1 MAYTATVDAPNE
13 ERPVSISGLK
23 ARVDASKKQH
33 ERAFGR
39 QKIYLNL
46 WQTQAELFYP
56 ERADFTCNFSDA
68 QERYDGVHSS
78 VPSMMR
84 RDMARNLGAMVRP
97 RGKDWFRLTGGM
109 GSKLDHESKTWCE
122 DATQTQR
129 KILYERKARFTSAMA
144 ESDDDYVT
152 FGNAVIVHGQRAD
165 ASGLMFHC
173 MHLRDSAWSRNADGE
188 IDVLHLKRKWTLR
201 QVVAKFG
208 IDALPKE
215 WKDKWDQD
223 KYEEEVMLH
232 TSVRPVDDAS
242 YTANERLP
250 KFAKFCQLWWAAD
263 CSKDYELGESFLYSK
278 PFLVREWMSVSG
290 EQYARSPCTSVALAD
305 GRTLN
310 VAEEALLTS
319 IEDAVRP
326 AKYTRPGVIQSELDL
341 RANTV
346 VYIDDEYDER
356 MGAPIGMVPQGDP
369 RYAMDFTERM
379 AERLGMEFFQNIL
392 KLPEQ
397 GDMTAYEVAER
408 IEIYVRE
415 AAPLFEPMEAEN
427 ADLMDS
433 VFERAMMKGAFGRI
447 LPSGMIEGLPEGLK
461 DKDTEFEFETPLSEA
476 LRKQR
481 AKQYDA
487 LLGTVGNLMALQH
500 PKAMAAIDNFDID
513 KATRDGMEGKM
524 PVGWMKSEEDRD
536 EERAAN
542 QQAMQ
547 QAQAKEEAMAAAEIA
562 SKANPENVKMAGRVM
577 DGETIA

>member
-1 MAYTATVDAPNE
+1 MAYTATVDAPND

-39 QKIYLNL
+39 QKVYLNL
-46 WQTQAELFYP
+46 WQCQAELFYP
-56 ERADFTCNFSDA
+56 ERADFVSNYSDA
-68 QERYDGVHSS
+68 QERYEGVHSS

-109 GSKLDHESKTWCE
+109 GAKLSHDSKTWCE
-122 DATQTQR
+122 EATQTQR
-129 KILYERKARFTSAMA
+129 KILYERKARFTAAMA

-152 FGNAVIVHGQRAD
+152 FGNAVVVHGQRAD

-173 MHLRDSAWSRNADGE
+173 MHLRDCAWSRNVDGE
-188 IDVLHLKRKWTLR
+188 IDVLHMKRKWTLR

-208 IDALPKE
+208 KEALPKE
-215 WKDKWDQD
+215 WLDIWNQGKF
-223 KYEEEVMLH
+223 EEEVTLH
-232 TSVRPVDDAS
+232 SSVRPVDDAT

-250 KFAKFCQLWWAAD
+250 RFATFCQLWWAAD

-310 VAEEALLTS
+310 IAEEALLTS

-341 RANTV
+341 RANTI

-433 VFERAMMKGAFGRI
+433 VFERAMWKGAFGRI
-447 LPSGMIEGLPEGLK
+447 TPTGSIEGMPEELK
-461 DKDTEFEFETPLSEA
+461 GKDTEFEFETPLSEA

-481 AKQYDA
+481 AMQYDA
-487 LLGTVGNLMALQH
+487 ALGTIGNLMALQH
-500 PKAMAAIDNFDID
+500 PKAIAAVDNFDFD
-513 KATRDGMEGKM
+513 KMTREGVEGKM
-524 PVGWMKSEEDRD
+524 PTGWLLSEEDRD
-536 EERAAN
+536 AERAAN

-547 QAQAKEEAMAAAEIA
+547 QQQAKDEAMATAEIA
-562 SKANPENVKMAGRVM
+562 SKANPENVKMAARAM